1 MRTTFEVKGMHCEGC
16 ENRIKTAL
24 QQFPAITAM
33 EVDHRRDL
41 VIIEHQEVDLDAV
54 AMAMARLGFTVAR
67 T

>member
-41 VIIEHQEVDLDAV
+41 VVIEHEDIDLDAV
-54 AMAMARLGFTVAR
+54 AMTIARLGFTVAR